1 MQALKTELGEAE
13 QQENIKVQLHNMK
26 RQLNDLWGDDITIE
40 DEDKELLIYQFNKEM
55 SDLDIDP
62 TDEVYLDI
70 LDILYRLGIT
80 PEELGIEYESPE
92 DD

>member
-1 MQALKTELGEAE
+1 MQALKTELGEVE

-26 RQLNDLWGDDITIE
+26 RQLNDLWGDDITLE
-40 DEDKELLIYQFNKEM
+40 DEDKELLIHQFNKEM
-55 SDLDIDP
+55 SNLDIDP

-80 PEELGIEYESPE
+80 PEELGIEYESPK

>member
-1 MQALKTELGEAE
+1 MQALKTELGEVE

>member
-26 RQLNDLWGDDITIE
+26 RQLNDLWGDDITLE
-40 DEDKELLIYQFNKEM
+40 DEDKELLIHQFNKEM
-55 SDLDIDP
+55 SNLDIDP

-80 PEELGIEYESPE
+80 PEELGIEYESPK

>member
-1 MQALKTELGEAE
+1 MQALKTELGEVE

-40 DEDKELLIYQFNKEM
+40 DEDKELLIHQFNKEM